1 MNLVI
6 SRCSVM
12 LSSSASERYTAIS
25 VDGSINSRPLSIFL
39 RLCDIW
45 SKERQARTGIS
56 TIIPK
61 IYWGWTKPE
70 LIYKNIPFLAIPT
83 FCLHAFNP
91 HSTLLIEKVRKDP
104 KMDPKS
110 KHVTFEVKM
119 KRLESGY
126 TLMMCNS
133 GRMEKWLVII
143 YEEQEHTLTPPAVD
157 TRGVWGE
164 TASTYEDSRGKWG
177 AQRKQVSVIIES

>member
-110 KHVTFEVKM
+110 KTCYFWSKNEKIREWLYSDDVQFRKNGKM
-119 KRLESGY
+119 IGNHLWRARTY
-126 TLMMCNS
+126 T
-133 GRMEKWLVII
+133 
-143 YEEQEHTLTPPAVD
+143 D
-157 TRGVWGE
+157 T
-164 TASTYEDSRGKWG
+164 SSRGY
-177 AQRKQVSVIIES
+177 

>member
-25 VDGSINSRPLSIFL
+25 VDGSINSRPLSNFL

-91 HSTLLIEKVRKDP
+91 HS
-104 KMDPKS
+104 
-110 KHVTFEVKM
+110 TFEVKM